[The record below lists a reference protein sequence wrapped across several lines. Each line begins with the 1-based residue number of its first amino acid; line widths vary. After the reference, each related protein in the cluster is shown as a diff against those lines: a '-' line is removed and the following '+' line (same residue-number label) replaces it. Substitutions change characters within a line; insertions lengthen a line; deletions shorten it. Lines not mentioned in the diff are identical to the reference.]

1 MTMKNLRMGLFTVS
15 IMVVI
20 LPMQVRSQ
28 QCTFCPTSVNN
39 GSSSSAL
46 GYGNSALGGSSTVI
60 GFRSESNA
68 QGSIAIGK
76 DLVVPSQFPY
86 NIVIGSGYNENNKL
100 INSFGPSL
108 IVGFGSNIHTFIVYT
123 APSNGKTGKVG
134 IGSVTSPQAKLHI
147 KADTDEPATLKLEA
161 TGTLGDN
168 IFSRILFT
176 PNHIIQAADNQNFT
190 FTTQSTRH
198 FVFQN
203 GNVGIGTAN
212 PQRKLHVA
220 GDIEFSGNLYKN
232 GLLYS
237 GSNWTLNEGDIYRLN
252 GKVGIGISKPEAKL
266 EVHGTLSLG
275 YNVHVPQDQ
284 NNMIVEGKVGIG
296 TFAPTEKLEVFGKTR
311 TSQLQII
318 DGLYPGYL
326 LLSDELGNALWTDPE
341 SITNIGP
348 WTRQGDFVFVA
359 DSRKVGIGTSQ
370 PQQALHV
377 VGNMLLGNNGNI
389 IGNRT
394 SWQPLKI
401 FAGDDENQAH
411 ISLHGN
417 HTEAGSIKLYSRGTE
432 GQIEFHNQSMKVM
445 SIRADNSVVIG
456 NPDNSCLVFI
466 NGELTANQVR
476 VNTGFWWDKVFSP
489 NYPLMPLA
497 ELGNFI
503 AKNRHLPEIPNE
515 TEVLDKGV
523 ELGEMNG
530 LLLKKIEELTLY
542 LLEQDRKINSLQ
554 TELQQI
560 KKAGNNN

>member
-1 MTMKNLRMGLFTVS
+1 MTMKNLQMALFTVS

-20 LPMQVRSQ
+20 LTMQVRAQ

-39 GSSSSAL
+39 GSSSSTL

-60 GFRSESNA
+60 GFRSEANQ

-76 DLVVPSQFPY
+76 DLVVSRNY
-86 NIVIGSGYNENNKL
+86 SIVIGSGKDETRRL
-100 INSFGPSL
+100 INNIPQSL
-108 IVGFGSNIHTFIVYT
+108 MIGFDSEYPTFFVSQPQAGY
-123 APSNGKTGKVG
+123 NTGRIG
-134 IGSVTSPQAKLHI
+134 IGNVTAPQAKLHI
-147 KADTDEPATLKLEA
+147 KADAGEPATLRLEA
-161 TGTLGDN
+161 TGTSGDN
-168 IFSRILFT
+168 IYSRMLFT
-176 PNHIIQAADNQNFT
+176 PNHSIQAADNQNFT

-203 GNVGIGTAN
+203 GNVGVGTAN

-417 HTEAGSIKLYSRGTE
+417 HTEAGSIKMYSRGTE

-445 SIRADNSVVIG
+445 SIRADNSVIIG
-456 NPDNSCLVFI
+456 NPENTCFVFI

-476 VNTGFWWDKVFSP
+476 VNTSFWWDRVFRP
-489 NYPLMPLA
+489 DYALMPLQDLR
-497 ELGNFI
+497 EFI
-503 AKNRHLPEIPNE
+503 AQNHHLPDIPNE
-515 TEVLDKGV
+515 AKVLADGI

-530 LLLKKIEELTLY
+530 RLLKKIEELTLY